1 MKVYVVMNANGVKAV
16 VASKEKAEEKV
27 RSLNL
32 SAEFCGGHPSAYYEE
47 HEVEE

>member
-1 MKVYVVMNANGVKAV
+1 MKVYVVTNNNGVKLV
-16 VASKEKAEEKV
+16 TTSKEKAEAKV